1 MNTSDVQTTTVFD
14 LLGPGDD
21 YEPMPVTVELT
32 WRASYPYA
40 VELLFMAAHGDAH
53 DVSWLV
59 ARDLLTEG
67 LYLPTGLGDVHVRP
81 HQCDPET
88 TVLVLDAHEGRAEFV
103 LDTDVLS
110 DFLQAT
116 YEHIPPGAEYMALD
130 LDTHLARLLEGENW

>member
-21 YEPMPVTVELT
+21 YEPMPVTVKLT
-32 WRASYPYA
+32 WQARDPLAI
-40 VELLFMAAHGDAH
+40 ELLFLAPHRDAY

-59 ARDLLTEG
+59 ARDLLAEG
-67 LYLPTGLGDVHVRP
+67 LYLPAGLGDVHVRP
-81 HQCDPET
+81 HQRDWET
-88 TVLVLDAHEGRAEFV
+88 TVLVLDSHDGRAEFE

-116 YEHIPPGAEYMALD
+116 YEHIPPGAEPMALD
-130 LDTHLARLLEGENW
+130 LDTHLALLLEGENW